1 MVVTGLVVM
10 VVSVNSLGRE
20 VRIRILGTS
29 TVKVDILQVVRVVG
43 QKVVQ
48 RVVFLGVAVVD
59 QERWI
64 ETNTQGMRVMVTV
77 VSWATA
83 DAVVRVLFFSKRT
96 LHFRTVRIR
105 RSSRSETHDD
115 EVYHQLS
122 IIWVRKLTGSL
133 LSMVHPCRR
142 ISYQPIG
149 TSIQ

>member
-59 QERWI
+59 
-64 ETNTQGMRVMVTV
+64 TV
-77 VSWATA
+77 HV
-83 DAVVRVLFFSKRT
+83 
-96 LHFRTVRIR
+96 IMG
-105 RSSRSETHDD
+105 
-115 EVYHQLS
+115 
-122 IIWVRKLTGSL
+122 IWV
-133 LSMVHPCRR
+133 
-142 ISYQPIG
+142 
-149 TSIQ
+149 